1 MVLFL
6 VKKMVICL
14 GLASYILA
22 QNIVTFLAVIFLV
35 VKFLVVILL
44 KLYFPRPSYS

>member
-14 GLASYILA
+14 ASYIFA
-22 QNIVTFLAVIFLV
+22 QNIVIFLAVIYLGL
-35 VKFLVVILL
+35 KFLVIILL
-44 KLYFPRPSYS
+44 ELYFPCPSHS